1 MCNKIKT
8 KIKSIKRAFFRR
20 ALTSNRPKEPRNI
33 IHRILYPSPQSIK
46 VDPDALNNLRPVT
59 HSEIMRMLTTM
70 KSDCSTAAD
79 QIPVKYLKLSADV
92 IASPLTHILNSFI
105 SISSF
110 PEAWRVARVLPIPKV
125 KLNVIITDLSLF
137 YEQSLKSM
145 KNLF

>member
-1 MCNKIKT
+1 MRKKIKT

-110 PEAWRVARVLPIPKV
+110 PQAWRVARVLPIPKV
-125 KLNVIITDLSLF
+125 ELNVIITDLSLS

>member
-1 MCNKIKT
+1 
-8 KIKSIKRAFFRR
+8 
-20 ALTSNRPKEPRNI
+20 
-33 IHRILYPSPQSIK
+33 
-46 VDPDALNNLRPVT
+46 
-59 HSEIMRMLTTM
+59 M

-79 QIPVKYLKLSADV
+79 QIPVKYLKLGADI

-125 KLNVIITDLSLF
+125 ELNVIINDLSLF

>member
-1 MCNKIKT
+1 
-8 KIKSIKRAFFRR
+8 
-20 ALTSNRPKEPRNI
+20 
-33 IHRILYPSPQSIK
+33 
-46 VDPDALNNLRPVT
+46 
-59 HSEIMRMLTTM
+59 M

-79 QIPVKYLKLSADV
+79 QIPVKYLKLSADI
-92 IASPLTHILNSFI
+92 IASPLTHIFNSFI

-125 KLNVIITDLSLF
+125 ELNVIINDLSLF